1 MAGNKTNWRFGIMAV
16 LALSLFG
23 PCSTG
28 WAQDAS
34 EAGVR
39 NQQNVII
46 ALWIHDTN
54 TNGFDAHFRYGS
66 QYQTK
71 QEAEEVRN
79 YNLSMVLAKSSQ
91 NTWFF
96 DDNPYFE
103 RLPGDM
109 GESVKKDFLE
119 QDWDGICERAKTLS
133 PDAFAQ
139 AINEPKNAEVFLLT
153 AARFYEK
160 NPSMT
165 AVALFT
171 GFVDEDTAVEIG
183 QGERPPLTCG
193 DIWSLKTGLNLVKS
207 AHRKRAGKA
216 CAKLRELTQCIVDM
230 EKRVAEL
237 LPEAKAGG
245 TTIHASWIDEY
256 LDADGNF
263 VTLISK

>member
-1 MAGNKTNWRFGIMAV
+1 MAGNCIRILAV
-16 LALSLFG
+16 LALLFFG
-23 PCSTG
+23 LSSAG
-28 WAQDAS
+28 RAQDS
-34 EAGVR
+34 SDVVVR
-39 NQQNVII
+39 NHQNVII

-79 YNLSMVLAKSSQ
+79 FNLSMILAKSSQ

-109 GESVKKDFLE
+109 GESVKTDFLE
-119 QDWDGICERAKTLS
+119 QDWDGICERSKVLS
-133 PDAFAQ
+133 ADAFAQ
-139 AINEPKNAEVFLLT
+139 PINEPKNAEVFLLT

-160 NPSMT
+160 NAPMT

-171 GFVDEDTAVEIG
+171 GFVDEETSIEIG
-183 QGERPPLTCG
+183 QGERPPLTCE
-193 DIWSLKTGLNLVKS
+193 DVWSLKTGLNLVKS
-207 AHRKRAGKA
+207 AHRRRARDA
-216 CAKLRELTQCIVDM
+216 CAGLQELTQCIVDM

-237 LPEAKAGG
+237 LPQAKENGV
-245 TTIHASWIDEY
+245 TIEKSWIEEY
-256 LDADGNF
+256 FDADGNF
-263 VTLISK
+263 VALISK